1 MTRLIAAPAA
11 LLLLIGCGSDLT
23 VDAFQP
29 HQLGEPT
36 SWGNGIEGYDP
47 GFGGGTGG
55 GGTGG
60 GGGDAYDGTYEGTY
74 SVSTYL
80 ADYSVTCSCTA
91 GLTMVVDGG
100 LIVVGFGES
109 CTLDCG
115 IGTQLGFDGSVGDGG
130 AASGTAEE
138 GTSFYYNIPWS
149 GSFDGSAGSG
159 SFSEAGLSTSQGT
172 TDVSGSFSV
181 SAAR

>member
-1 MTRLIAAPAA
+1 MNRLIAAPAA

-29 HQLGEPT
+29 HELGEPT

-47 GFGGGTGG
+47 GFGGG
-55 GGTGG
+55 
-60 GGGDAYDGTYEGTY
+60 GDSYDGTYEGTY

-80 ADYSVTCSCTA
+80 ADFSVTCSCTA

-109 CTLDCG
+109 CTLDCS
-115 IGTQLGFDGSVGDGG
+115 IGTQLGFDGSVGADG
-130 AASGTAEE
+130 AATGTAEE
-138 GTSFYYNIPWS
+138 STSFYYNIPWS